1 MFGMNGDL
9 FYLFKCSIC
18 GNGTEIIKRLNM
30 TWSEALHLV
39 IYNLSLITP
48 ARFYRYVYKTVMSQI
63 KMGYLDLKPT

>member
-1 MFGMNGDL
+1 MVNGDL

-48 ARFYRYVYKTVMSQI
+48 ARFYRYVYKSITIERMKTPCLV
-63 KMGYLDLKPT
+63 LKPT

>member
-1 MFGMNGDL
+1 
-9 FYLFKCSIC
+9 
-18 GNGTEIIKRLNM
+18 M

-48 ARFYRYVYKTVMSQI
+48 ARFYRYVYKTVMSQM